1 MGKTTLTPKPP
12 EFATGAPTARSGSAP
27 GPRACAR
34 LSRVTGADEAE
45 VLRLT
50 ENVGSMGHWYK
61 NMLAGEVTWSAQTFR
76 IFGLDEATFEPTLKS
91 IFEVCH
97 PEVRARVEATVKA
110 AIDGQDE
117 FEFDFRIARPDG
129 TWRTIISTPAAMSQG
144 FRRYSQYASAMP
156 LATWHMSIA
165 ADPSRRTPCVASVKC
180 LNSSMFASQASS
192 CS

>member
-97 PEVRARVEATVKA
+97 PEDRARVEATVKA

-129 TWRTIISTPAAMSQG
+129 TWRTIISTGQAEHDAEGRVIALFGVLTDVTEAFDTIRSIQDQNEMLDLAAQ
-144 FRRYSQYASAMP
+144 
-156 LATWHMSIA
+156 LAH
-165 ADPSRRTPCVASVKC
+165 
-180 LNSSMFASQASS
+180 LGH
-192 CS
+192 